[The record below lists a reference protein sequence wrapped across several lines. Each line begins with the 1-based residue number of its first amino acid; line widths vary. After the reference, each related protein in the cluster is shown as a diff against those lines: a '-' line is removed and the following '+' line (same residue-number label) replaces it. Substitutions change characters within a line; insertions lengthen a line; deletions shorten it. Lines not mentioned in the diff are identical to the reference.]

1 MNKILTGDLSVNIRG
16 IIVVYE
22 MPIVAFDGKK
32 CQYCGFSNER
42 CECVCDDWT
51 NYTTPSNI
59 CSQAIGSSI
68 LGLKFYVLS

>member
-1 MNKILTGDLSVNIRG
+1 
-16 IIVVYE
+16 

-68 LGLKFYVLS
+68 LGLKFYVLSWKFRLAFQGFDIAFYLFY